1 MASTTVN
8 QEYMKDPITGN
19 RVSPITDISTIGL
32 PNGQFYS
39 SNYFDYRRTVFAAH
53 KENIS
58 LDRLENF
65 VPLTFAGWT
74 VDIGSENLSNN
85 YFVDKEVNNS
95 NLSSALYEIYISVK
109 GTDLQGTH
117 HTRELFA
124 SIRVNDVDMYSTL
137 SSDYGFFLPQLY
149 DRTRGTHKIVHSIP
163 KGGRISPCLGL
174 FGARG
179 HESLTENYTYGD
191 VRIVIIRLP
200 ISDYLKGNTSEGS
213 IPAKYVKNS
222 KGNLISPITSAQSVY
237 FNGSSGNTTIKSA
250 NEVGNSIAKTVY
262 NAYSYGTGTGSYS
275 ITFAIP
281 STIQNVNSK
290 FTATNTSI
298 QYSEP
303 YITSSGNILGEAT
316 IGISGY
322 YLIESS
328 YRLDDAIGVKNDF
341 INSVNINGTNEW
353 LSAFR
358 SVYKRGMYGA
368 KYSLLKKGDKISFN
382 FWSDTNISSLQFFVS
397 TLTLLKIS

>member
-19 RVSPITDISTIGL
+19 KVSPITDISTIGL

-58 LDRLENF
+58 LDRLEDF

-109 GTDLQGTH
+109 GADLQGTH

-137 SSDYGFFLPQLY
+137 GDDYGFFLPQLY
-149 DRTRGTHKIVHSIP
+149 DRARGTHKTVLSIS

-174 FGARG
+174 VGARVNRP
-179 HESLTENYTYGD
+179 LTENYTYGD
-191 VRIVIIRLP
+191 IRIVIIRLP

-250 NEVGNSIAKTVY
+250 NEVGNNIAKTVY
-262 NAYSYGTGTGSYS
+262 NAYSYGTGTDSYS

-290 FTATNTSI
+290 FTAMNTSI

-303 YITSSGNILGEAT
+303 YITSSGNILGEVT

-341 INSVNINGTNEW
+341 INAVNINGTNEW

-358 SVYKRGMYGA
+358 SVYRRGMYGA

-382 FWSDTNISSLQFFVS
+382 FWSDINISSLQFFVS